1 MSEQPDDTTDLVTR
15 LLRQAAEA
23 RIEAAT
29 AMLGALKMGDPD
41 VWEPTPEK
49 IADYEAELA
58 ETQAELDALTPH

>member
-1 MSEQPDDTTDLVTR
+1 MGEQLDDTSDLVTQ

-29 AMLGALKMGDPD
+29 AMLSALKMGDAE

-49 IADYEAELA
+49 IEYYEAELA
-58 ETQAELDALTPH
+58 EAQAELDALTPD